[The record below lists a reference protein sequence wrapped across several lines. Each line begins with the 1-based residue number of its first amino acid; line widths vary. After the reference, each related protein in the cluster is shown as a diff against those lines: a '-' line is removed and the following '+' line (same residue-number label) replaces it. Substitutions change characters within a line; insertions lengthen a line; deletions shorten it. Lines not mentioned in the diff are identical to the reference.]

1 MHKFSASQ
9 IYLLITFMMS
19 LAASTIFT
27 TYSIYYVVE
36 LGLNPLQLVLIGT
49 VLEVTVLIFEGI
61 TGVVADTYSRKLS
74 VIIGMLVLGIAFVLE
89 GSIVWMMPAEILPAF
104 GWLLI
109 SQMLYGIGWTFFSG
123 SDIAWIV
130 DELEEGQTGRL
141 FMRSKRF
148 GLSASLL
155 GIAASVGLSLI
166 APNMPFLA
174 GGAIYIL
181 LGLLLIRYM
190 KETGFTRR
198 ERAPQSSPLRELG
211 RTWASGASILRSH
224 PLLLLLTVVT
234 LFSGA
239 ASEGYDR
246 LWPIYLM
253 NDIGFP
259 AGMLSMATAFG
270 AISAG
275 TALLGLL
282 AVHLA
287 ERLLDLNKERTVAA
301 ALFLLTLARAGCI
314 LMLALSANFYTA
326 VGAVLLLG
334 VLGSVS
340 DPVYTTWLNTKL
352 PARSR
357 ATLLSMISQTDAL
370 GQSAGGPAVG
380 YIGSRFSIRASLL
393 SAGFLLLPVIAL
405 YGRVLRKSNKDIKQ
419 SQKS

>member
-1 MHKFSASQ
+1 MQKFSASQ
-9 IYLLITFMMS
+9 IYLLMTFMMS

-27 TYSIYYVVE
+27 TYSIYYVLE

-61 TGVVADTYSRKLS
+61 TGIVADTYSRKLS
-74 VIIGMLVLGIAFVLE
+74 VIIGMFVLGFAFVLE
-89 GSIVWMMPAEILPAF
+89 GSIVWIMQPASVLPAF

-130 DELEEGQTGRL
+130 DELEEGQTGPL
-141 FMRSKRF
+141 FMRSKMF

-155 GIAASVGLSLI
+155 GIAVSVGLSLI

-174 GGAIYIL
+174 GGAIYFL

-198 ERAPQSSPLRELG
+198 ERTPQSSPVRELG
-211 RTWASGASILRSH
+211 KTWMSGASILRRH
-224 PLLLLLTVVT
+224 PLLLMLTVVT

-246 LWPIYLM
+246 LWPVYLM

-259 AGMLSMATAFG
+259 AGVASMATVFG
-270 AISAG
+270 AISAV

-287 ERLLDLNKERTVAA
+287 ERMLDLQKERTVAA
-301 ALFLLTLARAGCI
+301 ALFLLTAVRAGCI
-314 LMLALSANFYTA
+314 LLLVFAPNFYTA
-326 VGAVLLLG
+326 IGAVLLLG
-334 VLGSVS
+334 VVGSVS

-352 PARSR
+352 PSQNR

-370 GQSAGGPAVG
+370 GQSAGGPVVG

-393 SAGFLLLPVIAL
+393 SAGVLLLPVIAL
-405 YGRVLRKSNKDIKQ
+405 YGKVLRKSR
-419 SQKS
+419 

>member
-1 MHKFSASQ
+1 MQKFSASQ
-9 IYLLITFMMS
+9 IYLFITFMMS

-27 TYSIYYVVE
+27 TYSIYYVME
-36 LGLNPLQLVLIGT
+36 LRLNPLQLVLIGT

-74 VIIGMLVLGIAFVLE
+74 VIIGMFVLGCAFVLE
-89 GSIVWMMPAEILPAF
+89 GSIVWIMGLAPVLPAF
-104 GWLLI
+104 GWMLI

-123 SDIAWIV
+123 SDTAWIV
-130 DELEEGQTGRL
+130 DELEEGQTGQL
-141 FMRSKRF
+141 FMRSKMF

-155 GIAASVGLSLI
+155 GIGVSVGLSVL
-166 APNMPFLA
+166 APNLPFLA
-174 GGAIYIL
+174 GGAIYFL
-181 LGLLLIRYM
+181 LGLILFRYM
-190 KETGFTRR
+190 RETGFTRR
-198 ERAPQSSPLRELG
+198 ERAPHSSPLRELG
-211 RTWASGASILRSH
+211 KTWASGASILKRH

-259 AGMLSMATAFG
+259 AGTVSMATVFG

-275 TALLGLL
+275 TALLGML
-282 AVHLA
+282 AVHWA
-287 ERLLDLNKERTVAA
+287 GKMLDLQKEQTAAA
-301 ALFLLTLARAGCI
+301 ALFLLTLARAGCM
-314 LMLALSANFYTA
+314 LLLALSANFYAA

-334 VLGSVS
+334 VIGSVS
-340 DPVYTTWLNTKL
+340 EPVYTTWLNTKL
-352 PARSR
+352 PSRNR

-380 YIGSRFSIRASLL
+380 YIGNRFSLRASLL
-393 SAGFLLLPVIAL
+393 SAVLLLLPVIAL
-405 YGRVLRKSNKDIKQ
+405 YGKVLRKSR
-419 SQKS
+419 